1 MSGGDETGM
10 RPHPAL
16 ARGNYLVALATGV
29 AAVYLLTMP
38 LHPATGDAHA
48 GLLAAFSG
56 LFLLPLPLAAFV
68 TGRLIRR
75 QSRAA
80 WPMQCIVVGLLV
92 ALAVLLAS

>member
-1 MSGGDETGM
+1 M
-10 RPHPAL
+10 RAL
-16 ARGNYLVALATGV
+16 RVLAHGNYLVALLTGMI
-29 AAVYLLTMP
+29 ALYLLTMP

-75 QSRAA
+75 KSRAA